1 MTTTVLNTKI
11 TEVEKKKSGSYSL
24 VTTTVLNTK
33 MSEVDNHAKY
43 VTTPEFNKLTA
54 EDCEARLKQADLMSK
69 INFDKK
75 L

>member
-1 MTTTVLNTKI
+1 
-11 TEVEKKKSGSYSL
+11 
-24 VTTTVLNTK
+24 
-33 MSEVDNHAKY
+33 MSEVENHAKY

-54 EDCEARLKQADLMSK
+54 GDCEARLKQADLMSK

>member
-1 MTTTVLNTKI
+1 MTTTVLITKI
-11 TEVEKKKSGSYSL
+11 NEVEKKISDSYSL

-33 MSEVDNHAKY
+33 MSEVENHAKY

-54 EDCEARLKQADLMSK
+54 EDCEARLKQADLMST